1 MAPASKRR
9 KTTQDQQRFLCY
21 GCDVERVPSQFPDC
35 NPSADCQHLINTCTT
50 CLKKWV
56 EAQVEAG
63 SFKTDRQDSKVFGIA
78 CPHPGCQG
86 TMTADDVEGAATR
99 KVFGRFDEIARRH
112 VAEHT
117 PGWRWCLAPQCKA
130 GQIHDSSDAVAVTTT
145 AAAAV
150 DDAAAPEHISKS
162 KRGSSKSKKKA
173 IGDEITTKTVKE
185 VETKPDIIDIFQCD
199 ACGARACVPCDRPYH
214 DGESCA
220 QYQRRVKDRLEE
232 EDQTLQT
239 IQKSTRKCPAC
250 GVNIQKNGGCPYMIC
265 HKCKTSFCWTCMQ
278 NIDSAG
284 RCDCKERRYP

>member
-9 KTTQDQQRFLCY
+9 KTTQDQRFLCY
-21 GCDVERVPSQFPDC
+21 GCD
-35 NPSADCQHLINTCTT
+35 HLINTCTT

-63 SFKTDRQDSKVFGIA
+63 SFKTDREEDGKVFGIA

-86 TMTADDVEGAATR
+86 TMKAEDVEQAATR
-99 KVFGRFDEIARRH
+99 KVFGRFEEIARRH
-112 VAEHT
+112 IAEHT
-117 PGWRWCLAPQCKA
+117 PGWRWCLAPHCKA
-130 GQIHDSSDAVAVTTT
+130 GQIHNSSDAVAVTT
-145 AAAAV
+145 AV
-150 DDAAAPEHISKS
+150 VGDEAAPEQIPKP
-162 KRGSSKSKKKA
+162 KKGSKSKKKA
-173 IGDEITTKTVKE
+173 VDETTTKAVKDLE
-185 VETKPDIIDIFQCD
+185 SKPDIIDIFQCH

-214 DGESCA
+214 DGESCG
-220 QYQRRVKDRLEE
+220 QYQRRVKDRLDE

-278 NIDSAG
+278 SIDSAG
-284 RCDCKERRYP
+284 RCECKERRYP

>member
-9 KTTQDQQRFLCY
+9 KTNQDQQRFLCY

-35 NPSADCQHLINTCTT
+35 NPSADCRHLINTCTT
-50 CLKKWV
+50 CLKRWV

-63 SFKTDRQDSKVFGIA
+63 SFKTDKEDSKVFGLA

-86 TMTADDVEGAATR
+86 TMTADDVEEAATR

-112 VAEHT
+112 IAEHT
-117 PGWRWCLAPQCKA
+117 PGWRWCLAPHCKA

-145 AAAAV
+145 VV
-150 DDAAAPEHISKS
+150 DDAAPPPSEPISKS
-162 KRGSSKSKKKA
+162 KKSSKSKKKA
-173 IGDEITTKTVKE
+173 VDGTTKAVKE
-185 VETKPDIIDIFQCD
+185 VETKPDLIDIFECH

-214 DGESCA
+214 DGESCV
-220 QYQRRVKDRLEE
+220 QYQHRIRDRLDE

-265 HKCKTSFCWTCMQ
+265 HKCKTSFCWTCMRD
-278 NIDSAG
+278 IDPTG
-284 RCDCKERRYP
+284 RCNCAARRYP

>member
-9 KTTQDQQRFLCY
+9 KTKHDQQRFLCY

-63 SFKTDRQDSKVFGIA
+63 SFKTDKEDSKVFGLA
-78 CPHPGCQG
+78 CPHPGCLG
-86 TMTADDVEGAATR
+86 TMKADDVEEAATR

-112 VAEHT
+112 IAEHT
-117 PGWRWCLAPQCKA
+117 PGWRWCLAPHCKA
-130 GQIHDSSDAVAVTTT
+130 GQVHDSSDAVAVTTT
-145 AAAAV
+145 VV
-150 DDAAAPEHISKS
+150 DDAAPPSEPIPKS
-162 KRGSSKSKKKA
+162 KKSSKSKKKA
-173 IGDEITTKTVKE
+173 VDETTKAVKE
-185 VETKPDIIDIFQCD
+185 IDTKPDLIDIFQCH
-199 ACGARACVPCDRPYH
+199 ACGARACGPCDRPYH
-214 DGESCA
+214 DGESCV
-220 QYQRRVKDRLEE
+220 QYQHRIRDRLDE

-278 NIDSAG
+278 EIDSTG
-284 RCDCKERRYP
+284 RCNCAARRYP

>member
-9 KTTQDQQRFLCY
+9 KTTQDQRFLCY

-35 NPSADCQHLINTCTT
+35 NPSSDCQHLINTCTA

-78 CPHPGCQG
+78 CPHPGCRG
-86 TMTADDVEGAATR
+86 TMKADDVEDAATR
-99 KVFGRFDEIARRH
+99 KVCGRFEEIARRH
-112 VAEHT
+112 IAEHT
-117 PGWRWCLAPQCKA
+117 PGWRWCLAPHCKA
-130 GQIHDSSDAVAVTTT
+130 GQIHDSSDAVAVTATT
-145 AAAAV
+145 AFV
-150 DDAAAPEHISKS
+150 DDAAAPEQIPKS
-162 KRGSSKSKKKA
+162 KKGSKSKKKV
-173 IGDEITTKTVKE
+173 IGGDETTTKAVKDLE
-185 VETKPDIIDIFQCD
+185 SKPYIIDIFQCD

-220 QYQRRVKDRLEE
+220 QYQRRVKDRLDE
-232 EDQTLQT
+232 EDRTLQT

-284 RCDCKERRYP
+284 RCECKERRYP